1 MSIRDSIA
9 IRWTLGLAL
18 ALSTLSASAQGQAF
32 KVATRPD
39 VKTGVFW
46 EAREGAKATVL
57 LFPGGGGGFGKVEDG
72 KPSSQNFLV
81 RSMQYFLANGFNV
94 AIFGKPSDT
103 DDLDY
108 PDRVSDKH
116 MADVRAVLDF
126 VKQQSPAPIWIVGTS
141 RGSVS
146 ATAAAIRIQD
156 PRIAGLVLTSSVVS
170 YKKVGAVP
178 RQDLAAI
185 KLPVLVVHNS
195 KDACSVCNPAE
206 VPGILSGLK
215 NAAVKKLVMVDG
227 GANPSGDECG
237 ALHWHGFI
245 GAEKETVDT
254 IGGWIRQENPATSK

>member
-1 MSIRDSIA
+1 MRIRDSIF
-9 IRWTLGLAL
+9 IRWILAAAL
-18 ALSTLSASAQGQAF
+18 ASASLGACAQGQAF

-39 VKTGVFW
+39 IKTGVFW
-46 EAREGAKATVL
+46 EAREGATATVL
-57 LFPGGGGGFGKVEDG
+57 LFPGGGGGFGKLEDG
-72 KPSSQNFLV
+72 KPSSPNFLV

-116 MADVRAVLDF
+116 MADVRAVLGF

-146 ATAAAIRIQD
+146 ATAAVIRIQD

-195 KDACSVCNPAE
+195 RDACPVCSPHE
-206 VPGILSGLK
+206 VPGILGGLK
-215 NAAVKKLVMVDG
+215 NAAAKKLVMVDA
-227 GANPSGDECG
+227 GANPTGDECG

-245 GAEKETVDT
+245 GAEKETVDI
-254 IGGWIRQENPATSK
+254 IGGWIRATSTP

>member
-1 MSIRDSIA
+1 MSMRDSIV
-9 IRWTLGLAL
+9 IRWVLGLAL
-18 ALSTLSASAQGQAF
+18 ALASLGACAQGPAF

-39 VKTGVFW
+39 ITTTVFW
-46 EAREGAKATVL
+46 EAHEGAKATVL
-57 LFPGGGGGFGKVEDG
+57 LFPGGGGGFGKLEGG

-108 PDRVSDKH
+108 PDRVSDRH

-126 VKQQSPAPIWIVGTS
+126 VKQQSPAPIWIIGTS

-156 PRIAGLVLTSSVVS
+156 PGIAGLVLTSSVVS

-195 KDACSVCNPAE
+195 RDACWVCNPSE
-206 VPGILSGLK
+206 VPAILRGLK
-215 NAAVKKLVMVDG
+215 NAAAKKEVMVDG
-227 GANPSGDECG
+227 GANPTGDACG

-245 GAEKETVDT
+245 GMEKETVD
-254 IGGWIRQENPATSK
+254 IIASWIKQESPATSK